1 MAGVD
6 DLLRRLDKEFSAAEK
21 RTDEY
26 VSAQVRAYQ
35 DREQRQAKLNV
46 TIDRLREI
54 WKPRLEAF
62 AKRFGEQVKVSPAVQ
77 PGRREAKFTFKSEL
91 AHIEMRLSAA
101 SDEDARQLV
110 LSYDVDILPVLMQ
123 FERHEQLTQPLEK
136 VDDDA
141 IAQWIDDRLV
151 QFTKTY
157 LALHENQYYLKEHL
171 VEDPVA
177 GVRFPKYAAGATLD
191 SKGKTYYFLSEETRE
206 EFQKR
211 S

>member
-6 DLLRRLDKEFSAAEK
+6 ELLSRLDSEFSAAEK

-26 VSAQVRAYQ
+26 ISAQVKAYQ
-35 DREQRQAKLNV
+35 DREQRQAKLGAK
-46 TIDRLREI
+46 IDRLREV

-62 AKRFGEQVKVSPAVQ
+62 AKRFGERVKVSPTVQ
-77 PGRREAKFTFKSEL
+77 PGRREAKFEFKSEL
-91 AHIEMRLSAA
+91 AHIEMRLSVA

-123 FERHEQLTQPLEK
+123 FERHEQFTQPLDS
-136 VDDDA
+136 VDEEA
-141 IAQWIDDRLV
+141 VARWVDDRLV

-177 GVRFPKYAAGATLD
+177 GVRFPKYAAAATLD
-191 SKGKTYYFLSEETRE
+191 SKGKTYYFISEKTCQ

-211 S
+211 G